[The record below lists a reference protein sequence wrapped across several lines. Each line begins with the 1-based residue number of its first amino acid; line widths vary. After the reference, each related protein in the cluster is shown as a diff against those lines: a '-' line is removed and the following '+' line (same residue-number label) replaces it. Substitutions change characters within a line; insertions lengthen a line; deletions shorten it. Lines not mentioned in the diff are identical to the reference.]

1 MHTSDEEKKR
11 LRQSI
16 KHTLSTLSAAQKAEW
31 SERIMQ
37 KVEAHPA
44 FKEARNVLLFHSLP
58 DEPST
63 HTLIQRSAAEKHV
76 YLPAVVSPTE
86 MEIHAYSS
94 EADLQR
100 GTFGIMEP
108 VGAVLHETEIIDL
121 IVVPGLA
128 FDRHGH
134 RMGRGKGYYDR
145 FIARFGEQGPCLI
158 GVCFPPQR
166 FEEIPFAP
174 HDATMDYVISAD

>member
-16 KHTLSTLSAAQKAEW
+16 KHTLSALSAAQKAEW

-63 HTLIQRSAAEKHV
+63 HTLIRRCAAEKHV

-100 GTFGIMEP
+100 GAFGIMEP

-145 FIARFGEQGPCLI
+145 FIARFGEQRPCLI

-166 FEEIPFAP
+166 FIEIPFAP